1 MAGSTLVDAGFLVA
15 LLSRRDSHRDWAVA
29 QARRFPPP
37 WKTCEAALSDTAKRF
52 RLAYLRWRLPLLM
65 SSEGS
70 NTFSQTPESEE
81 KLVRLQ
87 EDGLEVVDVERE
99 MVEARRLDRPSL
111 EEVDLLLADL
121 QPHDREAEV
130 RSRHTLGAEDVLVEP
145 DRRLH
150 VVRVHRDV
158 VEANRAHCGHLTE
171 RRAPY
176 VPFTCPN

>member
-1 MAGSTLVDAGFLVA
+1 
-15 LLSRRDSHRDWAVA
+15 
-29 QARRFPPP
+29 PPRGVLP
-37 WKTCEAALSDTAKRF
+37 DEPAAALF
-52 RLAYLRWRLPLLM
+52 LA
-65 SSEGS
+65 
-70 NTFSQTPESEE
+70 QTT

-130 RSRHTLGAEDVLVEP
+130 RSRHALGAEDVLVEP

-158 VEANRAHCGHLTE
+158 VEANRAHRGHLTE

-176 VPFTCPN
+176 VPVTCP